1 MFIILHGTDEFIAH
15 EELARLKAEDDF
27 RDGVDT
33 FTGLE
38 NSLEEI
44 RSACD
49 TLPFFSAR
57 RLVIVEGLPR
67 KKRGRKEAVSSA
79 AFAED
84 LVQYVPQ
91 MPSST
96 LLVVVVDELLDASNP
111 LVKAAKRYGEVKVC
125 VAPRGTQLESWLMRR
140 ASAAGSD
147 LSPEGARLLASS
159 GSESLW
165 ALAGEIEKLS
175 TYVGRGGKIGPEEI
189 RALTPA
195 SHHSRVFDLTDAL
208 AKRDRGRALALLHE
222 LLESGESPFGIVA
235 LTASQTRSLIQIK
248 VLSERG
254 GKRRAAEIA
263 QITGIAPYMIEKSLP
278 LARQFSLPELEAT
291 HRRLL
296 DIDTSL
302 KRSKMT
308 PEMALDLLV
317 FEFGTK
323 SSE

>member
-1 MFIILHGTDEFIAH
+1 MFILLHGSDEFIAH
-15 EELARLKAEDDF
+15 QELARLKAEDDF

-33 FTGLE
+33 FTGQE
-38 NSLEEI
+38 NSFEEI

-49 TLPFFSAR
+49 TLPFFTAR
-57 RLVIVEGLPR
+57 RLVVVEGLPK
-67 KKRGRKEAVSSA
+67 KKRGRKEAESSA
-79 AFAED
+79 AFVEG

-111 LVKAAKRYGEVKVC
+111 LVKAAKSSGEVKVC
-125 VAPRGTQLESWLMRR
+125 VAPRGSQLEAWLIRR
-140 ASAAGSD
+140 ARAAGSD
-147 LSPEGARLLASS
+147 LSPEGARLLASA
-159 GSESLW
+159 SESLW
-165 ALAGEIEKLS
+165 ALSGEIEKLS
-175 TYVGRGGKIGPEEI
+175 TYVGRGGKIGPEEV

-208 AKRDRGRALALLHE
+208 ARRDRGRALALLHE

-296 DIDTSL
+296 DTDTSL

>member
-1 MFIILHGTDEFIAH
+1 MFILLHGSDEYIAH
-15 EELARLKAEDDF
+15 EELARLKTEDDL

-33 FTGLE
+33 FSGSE

-44 RSACD
+44 QSACD
-49 TLPFFSAR
+49 TLPFFTAR
-57 RLVIVEGLPR
+57 RLVVVEGLPK
-67 KKRGRKEAVSSA
+67 KKRGRKEAESSA
-79 AFAED
+79 AFVEG
-84 LVQYVPQ
+84 LVQYVPK

-111 LVKAAKRYGEVKVC
+111 LVKVAKSHGEVKVC
-125 VAPRGTQLESWLMRR
+125 VAPRGSQLEAWLIRR
-140 ASAAGSD
+140 ARAAGSD
-147 LSPEGARLLASS
+147 LSPEGAHLLASS

-175 TYVGRGGKIGPEEI
+175 TYVGRGGKIGPEEV

-195 SHHSRVFDLTDAL
+195 SHHSRIFDLTDAL
-208 AKRDRGRALALLHE
+208 ARRDRGRALALLHE

-254 GKRRAAEIA
+254 GKRRTAEIA
-263 QITGIAPYMIEKSLP
+263 QMTGIAPYMIEKSLP

-323 SSE
+323 SSV